1 MCSATGGG
9 TSRKTAYTS
18 GCLLTAEVASRCRVA
33 PRTQGSVFF
42 LAFPCV
48 ASGCQGSC
56 HHICIHGRKEEEGA
70 VLLRSPL
77 LSENEQL
84 SRVLLTDLIC
94 FFDPICSQSHF
105 KLQGSMGKGVLVT
118 GVGLAS
124 HIRRA
129 PLTHSTD
136 PFPELGKFCVVAPS
150 AFIMSGDT

>member
-1 MCSATGGG
+1 M
-9 TSRKTAYTS
+9 
-18 GCLLTAEVASRCRVA
+18 
-33 PRTQGSVFF
+33 
-42 LAFPCV
+42 
-48 ASGCQGSC
+48 
-56 HHICIHGRKEEEGA
+56 
-70 VLLRSPL
+70 LLRSPL